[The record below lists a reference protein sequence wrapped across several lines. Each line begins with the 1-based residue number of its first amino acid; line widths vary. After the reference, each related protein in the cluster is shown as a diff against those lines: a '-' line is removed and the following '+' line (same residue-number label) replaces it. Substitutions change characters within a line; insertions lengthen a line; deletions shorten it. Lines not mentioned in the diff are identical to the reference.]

1 MISPKAIE
9 AILRLKVFGGE
20 LSFKDLLKDIASPL
34 PTKGFNKE
42 VVEKAERDLKES
54 LKNGNTATKI

>member
-9 AILRLKVFGGE
+9 ALSRLRVFGGD
-20 LSFKDLLKDIASPL
+20 LSFRELLKSMDSPL

-42 VVEKAERDLKES
+42 VLEKAEEDLKKELNDRNS
-54 LKNGNTATKI
+54 KA